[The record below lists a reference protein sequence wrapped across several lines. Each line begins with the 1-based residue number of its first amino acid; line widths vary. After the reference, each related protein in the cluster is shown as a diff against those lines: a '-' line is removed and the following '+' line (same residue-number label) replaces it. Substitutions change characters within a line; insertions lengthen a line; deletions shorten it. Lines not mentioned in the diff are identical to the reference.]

1 MKSFCKD
8 LKEHAT
14 KIINCKKKKAMIL
27 LTTEENQLYHEQKVC
42 HVWKKRFSTDDNDKK
57 ILWSH
62 RSMLLH

>member
-27 LTTEENQLYHEQKVC
+27 LTTEENQLYHEQEVC

-57 ILWSH
+57 IL
-62 RSMLLH
+62 

>member
-1 MKSFCKD
+1 
-8 LKEHAT
+8 
-14 KIINCKKKKAMIL
+14 MIL
-27 LTTEENQLYHEQKVC
+27 LTTEENQLHHEQEVC